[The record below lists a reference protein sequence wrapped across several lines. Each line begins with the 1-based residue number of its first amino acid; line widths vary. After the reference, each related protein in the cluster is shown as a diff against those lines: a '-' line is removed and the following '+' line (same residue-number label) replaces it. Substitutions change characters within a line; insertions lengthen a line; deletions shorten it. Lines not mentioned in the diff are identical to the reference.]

1 LPQRAGRQLIYALL
15 DEPLLDALG
24 FPHPSPVL
32 RGSVETAVRAR
43 SRAIRL
49 MPARRRSRLRTL
61 ERHRSYP
68 DGYRLESLGPPPADA
83 IG

>member
-1 LPQRAGRQLIYALL
+1 
-15 DEPLLDALG
+15 
-24 FPHPSPVL
+24 
-32 RGSVETAVRAR
+32 VETAVRAR
-43 SRAIRL
+43 SRAISL